1 MRVKLLSSAHGT
13 LVQYASSY
21 LVNDAVAID
30 AGSLGF
36 WGMPDQQAQVHHIFL
51 THSHADHIASLPV
64 FVENVYGLIDPGAM
78 VYANASTL
86 KALEQDVFN
95 DRIWPDFVELSRLHP
110 PFLTLQELE
119 PEQPITIDGLRITP
133 VPVNHA
139 VPTFGYIVT
148 DGKSTVVFGA
158 DSGPTER
165 IWQLASESPAPHTIM
180 LEASFPNS
188 MADLARVSAH
198 LTPALFA
205 DELNK
210 LPAGSR
216 VLTTHI
222 KTRFREEMLLELAKV
237 ASAVAEIGITV
248 EIAESELE
256 YHL

>member
-1 MRVKLLSSAHGT
+1 MRVKLLCSAHGP

-21 LVNDAVAID
+21 LINDTVAID

-36 WGMPDQQAQVHHIFL
+36 WGMPAQQAQVHHIFL
-51 THSHADHIASLPV
+51 THSHSDHIASLPV
-64 FVENVYGLIDPGAM
+64 FIENVYGLINPGAM
-78 VYANASTL
+78 VYANSYTL

-95 DRIWPDFVELSRLHP
+95 DRVWPDFVELSRLHP

-119 PEQPITIDGLRITP
+119 PERDVIVDGLTIPP
-133 VPVNHA
+133 VPVHHA
-139 VPTFGYIVT
+139 VPTLGYIVT

-165 IWQLASESPAPHTIM
+165 IWQLASQAPAPHTVI
-180 LEASFPNS
+180 LEASFPDS
-188 MADLARVSAH
+188 MADLAKISAH
-198 LTPALFA
+198 LTPKLFSE
-205 DELNK
+205 ELKK

-237 ASAVAEIGITV
+237 ASATQNGITV
-248 EIAESELE
+248 DVAEADLD
-256 YHL
+256 YDL

>member
-1 MRVKLLSSAHGT
+1 MRVKLLSSAHGP

-21 LVNDAVAID
+21 LINDSVAID

-36 WGMPDQQAQVHHIFL
+36 WGMPEQQAQVHHIFL

-64 FVENVYGLIDPGAM
+64 FIENVYGLIDPGAM
-78 VYANASTL
+78 VYANAYTL

-110 PFLTLQELE
+110 PFLSLQELE
-119 PEQPITIDGLRITP
+119 PERTVTIDGLHITP
-133 VPVNHA
+133 VPVHHA
-139 VPTFGYIVT
+139 VPTFGFVVT
-148 DGKSTVVFGA
+148 DGQSTVVFGA
-158 DSGPTER
+158 DSGPTDR
-165 IWQLASESPAPHTIM
+165 IWQLAREAPAPRTII

-188 MADLARVSAH
+188 MAGLAKTAAH

-205 DELNK
+205 EELNK
-210 LPAGSR
+210 LPPGSR

-222 KTRFREEMLLELAKV
+222 KTRYRDQMLLELAKV
-237 ASAVAEIGITV
+237 ASTAAENGITV
-248 EIAESELE
+248 EVAEPDLD

>member
-1 MRVKLLSSAHGT
+1 MRVKLLSSAHGS

-21 LVNDAVAID
+21 LINDTIAID

-36 WGMPDQQAQVHHIFL
+36 WGMPEQQAQVHHIFL

-64 FVENVYGLIDPGAM
+64 FIENVYGLIDPGAM
-78 VYANASTL
+78 VYANAYTL

-110 PFLTLQELE
+110 PFLTLQELL
-119 PEQPITIDGLRITP
+119 PERQVAINGLRITP
-133 VPVNHA
+133 VPVHHA

-165 IWQLASESPAPHTIM
+165 IWQLARESSAPHTVI

-188 MADLARVSAH
+188 MAGLAKISAH
-198 LTPALFA
+198 LTPELFA
-205 DELNK
+205 EELCK

-237 ASAVAEIGITV
+237 ASTAADNGITV
-248 EIAESELE
+248 ELAEPDLD

>member
-1 MRVKLLSSAHGT
+1 MRVKLLSSAHGP
-13 LVQYASSY
+13 LVQYSSSY
-21 LVNDAVAID
+21 LINDTVAID

-36 WGMPDQQAQVHHIFL
+36 WGLPEQQAQVHHIFL

-64 FVENVYGLIDPGAM
+64 FIENVYGLIDPGAM
-78 VYANASTL
+78 VYANAYTL

-110 PFLTLQELE
+110 PFLSLQELE
-119 PEQPITIDGLRITP
+119 PEQQVVIDGLRFTP
-133 VPVNHA
+133 VPVHHA

-165 IWQLASESPAPHTIM
+165 IWQLAREAPAPHTVIM
-180 LEASFPNS
+180 EASFPNS
-188 MADLARVSAH
+188 MADLAKISAH

-205 DELNK
+205 EELAK

-237 ASAVAEIGITV
+237 ASIAADNGITV
-248 EIAESELE
+248 EVAEPDLD
-256 YHL
+256 YHS

>member
-1 MRVKLLSSAHGT
+1 MRVKLLSSAHGP

-21 LVNDAVAID
+21 LINDVVAVD

-36 WGMPDQQAQVHHIFL
+36 YGMPEQQALVHHIFL

-64 FVENVYGLIDPGAM
+64 FIENVYGLIDPGAR
-78 VYANASTL
+78 VYGNDYTL

-95 DRIWPDFVELSRLHP
+95 DRVWPDFVELSRLHP
-110 PFLTLQELE
+110 PFLSLQELKAE
-119 PEQPITIDGLRITP
+119 EGVVVGDLHITP
-133 VPVNHA
+133 VPVDHA

-165 IWQLASESPAPHTIM
+165 IWQLAASAPAPHTII

-188 MADLARVSAH
+188 MAALAKISAH
-198 LTPALFA
+198 LTPELFA
-205 DELNK
+205 EELKK
-210 LPAGSR
+210 LPQGSR

-222 KTRFREEMLLELAKV
+222 KTRFRDQMLLELAKV
-237 ASAVAEIGITV
+237 SSGAIDHGITV
-248 EIAESELE
+248 EVAEADLE